1 MWWVTGEFSS
11 MKDAR
16 EWSRWLMNDSPFD
29 GVPPRPYISDRGA
42 LTCVYDNDVSLCN
55 SELTELIFLQSCRL
69 NLIWFRCPRWSCG
82 RIRSKLWITF
92 KSHEPS
98 WPALAH
104 SLHRSILPAVLP
116 WPMKGR
122 SHETIGPRP
131 FARPSSLPVDP
142 GDICPPQAP
151 NLWVDFELI
160 SPKILGPTCGFDFNF
175 GDRRFEGAPVERCF
189 WTLNDSLKNNLL
201 LSFFAHSMIFALWF
215 KNRHS
220 VTSLCFRD
228 QHFVLWG

>member
-1 MWWVTGEFSS
+1 VLGARETIDNFLQDRAALRGVIPYFLVWIFMWWVTGEFSS

-151 NLWVDFELI
+151 NL
-160 SPKILGPTCGFDFNF
+160 
-175 GDRRFEGAPVERCF
+175 
-189 WTLNDSLKNNLL
+189 
-201 LSFFAHSMIFALWF
+201 
-215 KNRHS
+215 
-220 VTSLCFRD
+220 
-228 QHFVLWG
+228 